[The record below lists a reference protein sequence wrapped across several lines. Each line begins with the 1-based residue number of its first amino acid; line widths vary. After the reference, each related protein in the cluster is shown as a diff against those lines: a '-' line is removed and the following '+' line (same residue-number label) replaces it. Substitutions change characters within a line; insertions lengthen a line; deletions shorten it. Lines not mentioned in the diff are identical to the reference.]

1 MPKYWTEKLNIE
13 KWRIQH
19 GGKIRELDGK
29 LIDNLVCPIIYCVEV
44 CKFTFRFSSKEEI
57 IEYIDYFSSKNHSST
72 RIFFNRND
80 DHYDAQTK
88 FTRLPAG
95 LNSNH
100 NRPKVLKALEKAIVE
115 FRKI

>member
-1 MPKYWTEKLNIE
+1 MLKYWTETLDIE

-19 GGKIRELDGK
+19 GGKDREFEGQ
-29 LIDNLVCPIIYCVEV
+29 LIDNLVCPITYCVEV

-57 IEYIDYFSSKNHSST
+57 TEYIGYFSSKTHAST
-72 RIFFNRND
+72 RMTLDRNEE
-80 DHYDAQTK
+80 HYDAQTK

-100 NRPKVLKALEKAIVE
+100 NRHKILKALEKAIVE
-115 FRKI
+115 FK